1 MDALVFEEQYLELS
15 SRLASHA
22 RIYGLGEVVHG
33 AFERDKRNTWQTLWA
48 RDAATPVDENVYGS
62 HPFYLGLANGRAHG
76 VFLHNSNGMDIVMS
90 GNKITYKVIGG
101 VLDFY
106 FFAGPTPDDV
116 IDQYTALIGRP
127 ALPPKWALGFHHS
140 RYGFQRIEDVAK
152 VIRKYRENGI
162 PLDTIWLDID
172 YMDER
177 KDFTYDP
184 KKFPVDKVNE
194 LLKDL
199 HQRNQKMVAIID
211 PGIKVERGYEPYE
224 TGVLHDVFLKN
235 NNGRYAIGK
244 VWPGYTVFPDF
255 HSNATLVWWK
265 KTISDWL
272 DLVQLDGL
280 WIDMNEVASWC
291 QGECEK
297 SEIEDI
303 LKLLPPS
310 SPNKPGPAA
319 GTYSNLK
326 DPFYEIRNCGNSRE
340 SLEVNTAPVDAVH
353 SDGLL
358 EYDVHNLYG
367 LTEAIATRKAMLTIR
382 PNERPFIL
390 SRSTFSGSGA
400 HAAHWLGDNWS
411 TWESFQHSVPGT
423 LSFQLFGIPFTGPDI
438 CGFNGDTNEQLCLR
452 WMQLGAFYPF
462 ARNHNAI
469 GQIDQEPYVWPSVA
483 NASREA
489 LKIRYKLLPYL
500 YTQFEAASKTGRPI
514 WRPLF
519 FDFPT
524 DKTAARIDRQVLFGS
539 AVLVSPVLDP
549 DTTSVHAYFPAGR
562 WFDWYTHRKAA
573 DSDNGVFLKLDA
585 PMTKIPVHIKGGHI
599 IPLQEPKL
607 TVHETGSGPISLL
620 VALDDNGQARGKL
633 YLDDGISIDVEHTHT
648 MVEMTA
654 GATSLQMSG
663 TFGYAHQLNNITIL
677 GATACYSLPSEVMAN
692 RRIIN
697 VASASLN
704 AITGAMTI
712 SGLNINVSKDT
723 VIEWRC

>member
-1 MDALVFEEQYLELS
+1 M
-15 SRLASHA
+15 
-22 RIYGLGEVVHG
+22 
-33 AFERDKRNTWQTLWA
+33 
-48 RDAATPVDENVYGS
+48 
-62 HPFYLGLANGRAHG
+62 
-76 VFLHNSNGMDIVMS
+76 
-90 GNKITYKVIGG
+90 
-101 VLDFY
+101 
-106 FFAGPTPDDV
+106 
-116 IDQYTALIGRP
+116 
-127 ALPPKWALGFHHS
+127 
-140 RYGFQRIEDVAK
+140 
-152 VIRKYRENGI
+152 GI
-162 PLDTIWLDID
+162 PTNSYACAGCNL
-172 YMDER
+172 EH
-177 KDFTYDP
+177 FS
-184 KKFPVDKVNE
+184 KKCNSDDMGRM
-194 LLKDL
+194 L
-199 HQRNQKMVAIID
+199 A
-211 PGIKVERGYEPYE
+211 
-224 TGVLHDVFLKN
+224 DVYN
-235 NNGRYAIGK
+235 
-244 VWPGYTVFPDF
+244 
-255 HSNATLVWWK
+255 
-265 KTISDWL
+265 
-272 DLVQLDGL
+272 
-280 WIDMNEVASWC
+280 
-291 QGECEK
+291 
-297 SEIEDI
+297 
-303 LKLLPPS
+303 
-310 SPNKPGPAA
+310 
-319 GTYSNLK
+319 
-326 DPFYEIRNCGNSRE
+326 
-340 SLEVNTAPVDAVH
+340 
-353 SDGLL
+353 
-358 EYDVHNLYG
+358 
-367 LTEAIATRKAMLTIR
+367 
-382 PNERPFIL
+382 
-390 SRSTFSGSGA
+390 FS
-400 HAAHWLGDNWS
+400 
-411 TWESFQHSVPGT
+411 
-423 LSFQLFGIPFTGPDI
+423 
-438 CGFNGDTNEQLCLR
+438 
-452 WMQLGAFYPF
+452 PF